1 MNINRR
7 SLIRGVTASV
17 FGLPFVAGAAG
28 KSRHWDETFD
38 VVVVGYG
45 GAGNL
50 RFDSCLCPRL
60 YDEIFPRKRV
70 SVRNDEIL

>member
-17 FGLPFVAGAAG
+17 FGLPVVAGAAE

-45 GAGNL
+45 GAGACAAIAA
-50 RFDSCLCPRL
+50 DDAGAKVC
-60 YDEIFPRKRV
+60 IV
-70 SVRNDEIL
+70 V